1 MTDFTNGH
9 PGHGARSTTFG
20 QPVGPSSGPAPQPF
34 RQAPQEWGQA
44 PPGWGQ
50 APQQHP
56 AQGAGFGP
64 TMHGPGQGYGPQQG
78 YAPHEGYGQQPGYA
92 TQGYG
97 QGPGMPPHG
106 YPPAPRGPAPPPGG
120 FGPAWPVPGPP
131 ALTYGPPRTAQQ
143 PVPTPAP
150 KPRRRSVG
158 KMVAAM
164 LVVGVLAGGGAYV
177 AFGGTSRLLGS
188 GSGTTAPE
196 VRGTGSD
203 SDPATGLGG
212 GQAAAPVC
220 PFTAE
225 QVTELVGQPMVDQ
238 GSCLFGDGK
247 GVATLTVGTSSA
259 TATEVTYDYSREQA
273 TKTYTKVHDIG
284 QGHKGYLAYKELG
297 AEAVVIGPKGGFTIS
312 MSSFERFDG
321 ASYEPV
327 LEKVVDALAL

>member
-1 MTDFTNGH
+1 MTDLTNGH

-34 RQAPQEWGQA
+34 RQA

-150 KPRRRSVG
+150 KPRRGSAG
-158 KMVAAM
+158 QLVAAV
-164 LVVGVLAGGGAYV
+164 LVVGALAGVGAYY
-177 AFGGTSRLLGS
+177 AFGDSPGLLGS
-188 GSGTTAPE
+188 GTGTTAPE
-196 VRGTGSD
+196 VRAAGSD
-203 SDPATGLGG
+203 ADTGFVGIQAGVPA
-212 GQAAAPVC
+212 C

-225 QVTELVGQPMVDQ
+225 QVTELVGQPMVGQ
-238 GSCLFGDGK
+238 GSCLFGDGN
-247 GVATLTVGTSSA
+247 GVASLTVETHSA
-259 TATEVTYDYSREQA
+259 TATEVTYDYSRKQA
-273 TKTYTKVHDIG
+273 TRTYTEVHDID
-284 QGHKGYLAYKELG
+284 QGDKGYLAYKELG

-312 MSSFERFDG
+312 MTSFERFDG
-321 ASYEPV
+321 PGYEPV
-327 LEKVVDALAL
+327 MIQVVGTLGV